1 MSSLALITSGMAGG
15 MAACLVL
22 RFVWAAA
29 AGRTQLAI
37 WRSSSALNELLYV
50 TTHAAMG
57 AGVGLLF
64 WLSWGFTAIAGWS
77 WWQQGLGFGLL
88 NAVVFGV
95 LPLLI
100 VRSLLSCA
108 STLYWLLISE
118 ILLTCA
124 TAGLASSWRWHQ
136 AF

>member
-1 MSSLALITSGMAGG
+1 MSSLVLIASGMAGG

-22 RFVWAAA
+22 RFVWAAV
-29 AGRTQLAI
+29 AGQTQPALWRT
-37 WRSSSALNELLYV
+37 SSAMNEMLYV
-50 TTHAAMG
+50 TTHAAIG

-64 WLSWGFTAIAGWS
+64 WLSWGFTAMADWT

-88 NAVVFGV
+88 NALVFGM

-100 VRSLLSCA
+100 ARSLLSCA
-108 STLYWLLISE
+108 STIYWLLISE
-118 ILLTCA
+118 ILLTCTA
-124 TAGLASSWRWHQ
+124 AGLASSWSWQQ

>member
-1 MSSLALITSGMAGG
+1 MSSLALIASGMAGS

-22 RFVWAAA
+22 RFVWATV
-29 AGRTQLAI
+29 AGQGQLGVWRT
-37 WRSSSALNELLYV
+37 SSAMNELLYV
-50 TTHAAMG
+50 TTHAAIG

-64 WLSWGFTAIAGWS
+64 WLSWGFTAIAGWT

-88 NAVVFGV
+88 NAAVFGL

-100 VRSLLSCA
+100 ARSLLSCA
-108 STLYWLLISE
+108 NTLYWLLISE
-118 ILLTCA
+118 IVLTCTA
-124 TAGLASSWRWHQ
+124 AGLASSWSWQQ